1 MEGVL
6 RVSQDIKKEKANQA
20 LSKGPGKLHDTPLIA
35 AIVAQ
40 NAHFTF
46 FCTYT
51 SLTMDTIWN
60 KN

>member
-20 LSKGPGKLHDTPLIA
+20 LGKGPRKLHDTPLIA
-35 AIVAQ
+35 VIVAQ

-46 FCTYT
+46 FAH
-51 SLTMDTIWN
+51 IHH
-60 KN
+60 